1 MKMENCAQLLESYIH
16 LATTYN
22 CSPRKALEALQSAQ
36 LVCRQKFG
44 ELNDTML
51 RIVYNIA
58 LIYDKKLSLSNK
70 AKVYYNKW
78 TELATAMYGKDY
90 HSSTLAKEHTADSF
104 QLTVK
109 QAYP

>member
-1 MKMENCAQLLESYIH
+1 MKMENYSQVLEAYIQ

-22 CSPRKALEALQSAQ
+22 NSPRKALEALQSAQ
-36 LVCRQKFG
+36 HLCRQKFG

-58 LIYDKKLSLSNK
+58 LIYEKKLSLSNK
-70 AKVYYNKW
+70 AKTYYNKW
-78 TELATAMYGKDY
+78 TELATAMYGKEY
-90 HSSTLAKEHTADSF
+90 HSSALAKEHTADIF
-104 QLTVK
+104 QLTIK